1 MKVEDIKVKVCLYV
15 FDCLYLNG
23 ETLLQRPLSERRDLL
38 KQSVKES
45 SGQLRLA
52 TMKVRIINYS
62 SDIYLLFRYS
72 LLSTYSLIVVCTCS
86 WLTQIRWEYS
96 REVFCFQ
103 LTVYCHMF
111 YHCVA
116 TNKNNVGFRLTLFL
130 NLRMILFCLNAHVL
144 TWKIGCES
152 QAILILKS
160 PFEQKLSIAS
170 CICRV

>member
-52 TMKVRIINYS
+52 TMKVRIVNYS
-62 SDIYLLFRYS
+62 LDIYLLFRYS

-86 WLTQIRWEYS
+86 RLTQKRWIFSRGFLLSAYSLLPYALSRCSHWQKKCWFQIDSLSEYQNDT
-96 REVFCFQ
+96 CFSKCTSPH
-103 LTVYCHMF
+103 LEMGH
-111 YHCVA
+111 
-116 TNKNNVGFRLTLFL
+116 K
-130 NLRMILFCLNAHVL
+130 
-144 TWKIGCES
+144 S
-152 QAILILKS
+152 QEILILRS
-160 PFEQKLSIAS
+160 QFDQNSSIAS
-170 CICRV
+170 CISLI